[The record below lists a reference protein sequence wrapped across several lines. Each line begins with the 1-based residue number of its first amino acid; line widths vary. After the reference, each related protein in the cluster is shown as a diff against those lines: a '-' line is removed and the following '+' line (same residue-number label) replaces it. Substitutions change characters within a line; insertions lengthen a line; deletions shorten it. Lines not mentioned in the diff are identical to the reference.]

1 MRATYH
7 ECRSRTGVRLAIA
20 ELPDS
25 ECAAISIHLPA
36 GSRDDPAGL
45 AGTAHFVEHM
55 LFKGTARRD
64 ARTISIETE
73 DVGAM
78 LNAHTSEDQTS
89 YEGRGDA
96 DTLPLLADILC
107 DMVWHSRF
115 DPRDIELERE
125 VIAEEIVMYE
135 ESPGDHIGDLLSS
148 ALWSPHPLGDPISG
162 TLETLRRINRAAL
175 TGFAAAQHRRD
186 DLVIAV
192 GGPYPPQAVLD
203 LLDPLLPELSA
214 APISIPFSGLPP
226 GESVRI
232 DMRDTQQV
240 QLALAYPTF
249 GRLDPRRHALRL
261 LAMILGEG
269 SSSRLFLKLREDRG
283 LCYHVSCDATLLGE
297 TGALEFN
304 AGLDPESRDE
314 ALAIMEDELRDL
326 ATQGPAAA
334 ELARAKRLAF
344 SQHRASME
352 NTASH
357 AAWAADS
364 LLHHGRIICPK
375 DALAWVEAVTTEAV
389 RDVAREILAS
399 GVRARAEIRPE

>member
-7 ECRSRTGVRLAIA
+7 ETRSQSGVRLAIA

-25 ECAAISIHLPA
+25 ECAALSIHLPA

-55 LFKGTARRD
+55 LFKGTERRD

-115 DPRDIELERE
+115 APPDIALERE

-148 ALWSPHPLGDPISG
+148 ALWSPHPLGEPISG
-162 TLETLRRINRAAL
+162 TLESLRRIDRKALQKFAAL
-175 TGFAAAQHRRD
+175 HHRRRD
-186 DLVIAV
+186 MVVAV
-192 GGPYPPQAVLD
+192 AGPFSPQTVVD
-203 LLDPLLPELSA
+203 LLDPLLPELTDALPS
-214 APISIPFSGLPP
+214 SRFSGLPP

-232 DMRDTQQV
+232 DERETQQL
-240 QLALAYPTF
+240 QLAIAYPTF

-283 LCYHVSCDATLLGE
+283 LCYHVSCDASLLEE

-314 ALAIMEDELRDL
+314 AIAVFEAELAEL
-326 ATQGPAAA
+326 AENGPHEA
-334 ELARAKRLAF
+334 ELARAKRLSF

-352 NTASH
+352 NTSSH

-364 LLHHGRIICPK
+364 LLQHGRILHPQE
-375 DALAWVEAVTTEAV
+375 ALLSVEAVTVAAV
-389 RDVAREILAS
+389 REVARDVLAS
-399 GVRARAEIRPE
+399 GSRARAEIRPS